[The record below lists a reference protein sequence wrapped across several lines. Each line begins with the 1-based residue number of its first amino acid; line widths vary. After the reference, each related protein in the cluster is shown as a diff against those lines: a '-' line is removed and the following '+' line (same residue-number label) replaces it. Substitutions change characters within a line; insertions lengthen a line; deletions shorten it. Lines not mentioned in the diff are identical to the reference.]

1 MLYSILLAGGKNT
14 DKKGEGEEIGKRE
27 KKMETARF

>member
-14 DKKGEGEEIGKRE
+14 DKKGEGEENGNRTILKLV
-27 KKMETARF
+27 